1 MADGARKSLSQFGFL
16 GCKATRRGAPCVPK
30 AAARILRRG
39 RTNPR
44 EMAPDSSE
52 TSVCDEMV
60 AVDQWYVN
68 IHHSPVSVWDAA
80 APFAVQVRSIRP
92 EESVLGRCRFR
103 LDDRAMLELDDG
115 VVALSNGDGYRYLT
129 EASVFEQ
136 HFVSVHPGIVH
147 VHRCLP
153 PLAPYVVGQIRRGKI
168 VEAVLTCCSR
178 GGNLRMKLKDGTWTT
193 LINVAGATLF
203 REVTLVDQW
212 FLHVHVDP
220 LPVTMDMDALGKS
233 VRHVGQG
240 QLVHGNGIACN
251 VHGASRLL
259 LDDGAW
265 VTMRDPDGVQTL
277 CDSALFE
284 HTVFQI

>member
-1 MADGARKSLSQFGFL
+1 
-16 GCKATRRGAPCVPK
+16 
-30 AAARILRRG
+30 
-39 RTNPR
+39 
-44 EMAPDSSE
+44 
-52 TSVCDEMV
+52 
-60 AVDQWYVN
+60 
-68 IHHSPVSVWDAA
+68 
-80 APFAVQVRSIRP
+80 
-92 EESVLGRCRFR
+92 
-103 LDDRAMLELDDG
+103 
-115 VVALSNGDGYRYLT
+115 
-129 EASVFEQ
+129 
-136 HFVSVHPGIVH
+136 
-147 VHRCLP
+147 
-153 PLAPYVVGQIRRGKI
+153 
-168 VEAVLTCCSR
+168 
-178 GGNLRMKLKDGTWTT
+178 MKLKDGTWTT